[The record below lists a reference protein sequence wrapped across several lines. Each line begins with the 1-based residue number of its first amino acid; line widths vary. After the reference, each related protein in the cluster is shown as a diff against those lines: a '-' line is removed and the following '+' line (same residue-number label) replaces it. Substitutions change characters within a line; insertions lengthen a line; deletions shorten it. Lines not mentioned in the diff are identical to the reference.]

1 MIDALTKV
9 TEHSAY
15 HREPLQSSTK
25 MIKLRQQ
32 KSQHLQLS
40 DEVLRSHIDPETH
53 HLRQICSTCKIEN
66 MNVIENVVAIK
77 LYGRNG
83 HQHCGDLTV

>member
-1 MIDALTKV
+1 MIDALTRV
-9 TEHSAY
+9 TE
-15 HREPLQSSTK
+15 
-25 MIKLRQQ
+25 
-32 KSQHLQLS
+32 HLQLS
-40 DEVLRSHIDPETH
+40 VEVLRSHIDPETH